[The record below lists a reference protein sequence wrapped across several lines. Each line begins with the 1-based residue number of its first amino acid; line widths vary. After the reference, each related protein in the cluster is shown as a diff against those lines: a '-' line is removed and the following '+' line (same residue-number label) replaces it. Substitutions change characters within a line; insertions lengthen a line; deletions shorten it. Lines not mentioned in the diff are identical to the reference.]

1 MGFCSA
7 INCSNKSTLN
17 CGKSFFRKIC
27 SDHFTP
33 DCINPGVGFGKPTLK
48 QNAIPTIFNFSPSS
62 KLKKRKE
69 QEYFE
74 TESKVPSPK
83 QVQELNNLQ
92 DLNTQSF
99 DCHDQP
105 ISKPANYLVTSISDP
120 SQNFEEISQTQEIGA
135 FEEVA
140 LTSEEIFPAM
150 DVVTPK
156 LTTIINDHSYDISL
170 QAKLTKAKLEIKRL
184 KNKCSAYQNFIKNS
198 KSK

>member
-17 CGKSFFRKIC
+17 CGKSFFRFPLTNKKLTKIWGMKMKHWKFYPCKFSKIC

-74 TESKVPSPK
+74 TKSKISSPK

-92 DLNTQSF
+92 DVNSQSF
-99 DCHDQP
+99 DCHNQP
-105 ISKPANYLVTSISDP
+105 ISKPANYLVILSNLYSYLLL
-120 SQNFEEISQTQEIGA
+120 
-135 FEEVA
+135 A
-140 LTSEEIFPAM
+140 LF
-150 DVVTPK
+150 
-156 LTTIINDHSYDISL
+156 II
-170 QAKLTKAKLEIKRL
+170 
-184 KNKCSAYQNFIKNS
+184 
-198 KSK
+198 